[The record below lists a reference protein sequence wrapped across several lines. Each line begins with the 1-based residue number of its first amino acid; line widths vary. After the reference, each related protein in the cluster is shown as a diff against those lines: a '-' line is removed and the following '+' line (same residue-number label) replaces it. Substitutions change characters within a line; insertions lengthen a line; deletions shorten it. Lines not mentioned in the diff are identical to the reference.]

1 VAHSCVGISYTYH
14 VETNN
19 QNEIDIAIRKEGLAC
34 LAFSALVLLLLLL
47 LPSQLLPR
55 VME

>member
-1 VAHSCVGISYTYH
+1 MD